1 MNEKVI
7 INNQKEQGY
16 TAKAAMKLVVEHMK
30 AKTAQAISVITL
42 EDNQDAE
49 CILFVKMFLRFLHKN
64 RGRVLLLAENP
75 AMADKLEEHIAES
88 NARIRIV
95 ERATIEEHGVSDD
108 MILNRI
114 NGAEAECI
122 IASLPAEM
130 EERFLEKNRTA
141 LDAKIWFSIG
151 THLKQKKKPTK
162 LQLLWEGILQ
172 HFTKKEI

>member
-7 INNQKEQGY
+7 INNQKEKGY

-64 RGRVLLLAENP
+64 MGRVLLFAEDKDALAQ
-75 AMADKLEEHIAES
+75 LEEYISENHGK
-88 NARIRIV
+88 IRIV
-95 ERATIEEHGVSDD
+95 ERASMKEHGVSDD
-108 MILNRI
+108 NILNRI

-122 IASLPAEM
+122 LVSLPTET
-130 EERFLEKNRTA
+130 ERDFLEKYRTA
-141 LDAKIWFSIG
+141 FDAKIWFNVG
-151 THLKQKKKPTK
+151 THLKERKKSSPLHRFKRGVLDFLTKKK
-162 LQLLWEGILQ
+162 
-172 HFTKKEI
+172 

>member
-64 RGRVLLLAENP
+64 MGRVLLFAE
-75 AMADKLEEHIAES
+75 DKDALVELEEYISENHGK
-88 NARIRIV
+88 IRIV
-95 ERATIEEHGVSDD
+95 ERASMKEHGVSDD
-108 MILNRI
+108 NILNRI

-122 IASLPAEM
+122 LVSLPTET
-130 EERFLEKNRTA
+130 ERDFLEKYRTA
-141 LDAKIWFSIG
+141 LDAKIWFNVG
-151 THLKQKKKPTK
+151 THLKERKKSSPLHRFKRGVLDFLTKKK
-162 LQLLWEGILQ
+162 
-172 HFTKKEI
+172 